1 VNLFVL
7 LLRWLIVYYLFIQ
20 KNDSKESF
28 RIHDPHH
35 HAPCHLSLLKKS
47 ARAIFIKK
55 MSMIEILSD
64 QEIMN
69 VVSNSVV
76 GRLGCHADGKT
87 YVVPISFA
95 YDSGYIYARTF
106 EGMKIE
112 MMRKNP
118 EVCFQ
123 VDDMQSMADWKS
135 VILWGAFEELKKKA
149 DREMGLKILLSR
161 ILPNVSSETVKFTP
175 EWPFASGNLSEIEGI
190 VFRIRVREMSGRME
204 KPDVELY
211 INW

>member
-1 VNLFVL
+1 MVDGLLFF
-7 LLRWLIVYYLFIQ
+7 YSGNGY
-20 KNDSKESF
+20 KESK
-28 RIHDPHH
+28 IHDSHH
-35 HAPCHLSLLKKS
+35 HAACHLSLLKKS
-47 ARAIFIKK
+47 PRAIFIKK
-55 MSMIEILSD
+55 MSMIEILSE
-64 QEIMN
+64 QEIIS
-69 VVSNSVV
+69 VVSNSVI

-106 EGMKIE
+106 EGMKLE

-123 VDDMQSMADWKS
+123 IDDMQSMAEWKS
-135 VILWGAFEELKKKA
+135 VILWGAFEELKKKV

-211 INW
+211 RNW

>member
-1 VNLFVL
+1 
-7 LLRWLIVYYLFIQ
+7 
-20 KNDSKESF
+20 
-28 RIHDPHH
+28 
-35 HAPCHLSLLKKS
+35 
-47 ARAIFIKK
+47 
-55 MSMIEILSD
+55 MIESLSD
-64 QEIMN
+64 QEIIS

-135 VILWGAFEELKKKA
+135 IILWGTFEELKKKA
-149 DREMGLKILLSR
+149 DREMGLRILLSR

-175 EWPFASGNLSEIEGI
+175 EWPFASENLSEIEGI
-190 VFRIRVREMSGRME
+190 VFRIRIREMSGRME
-204 KPDVELY
+204 KPNADLY
-211 INW
+211 KSW

>member
-1 VNLFVL
+1 
-7 LLRWLIVYYLFIQ
+7 
-20 KNDSKESF
+20 
-28 RIHDPHH
+28 
-35 HAPCHLSLLKKS
+35 
-47 ARAIFIKK
+47 
-55 MSMIEILSD
+55 MIESLSD
-64 QEIMN
+64 QEIIS

>member
-1 VNLFVL
+1 
-7 LLRWLIVYYLFIQ
+7 
-20 KNDSKESF
+20 
-28 RIHDPHH
+28 
-35 HAPCHLSLLKKS
+35 
-47 ARAIFIKK
+47 
-55 MSMIEILSD
+55 MSMIEILSE
-64 QEIMN
+64 QEIIS
-69 VVSNSVV
+69 VVSNSVI

-106 EGMKIE
+106 EGMKLE

-123 VDDMQSMADWKS
+123 IDDMQSMAEWKS
-135 VILWGAFEELKKKA
+135 VILSGAFEELKKKV

-211 INW
+211 RNW

>member
-1 VNLFVL
+1 
-7 LLRWLIVYYLFIQ
+7 
-20 KNDSKESF
+20 
-28 RIHDPHH
+28 
-35 HAPCHLSLLKKS
+35 
-47 ARAIFIKK
+47 
-55 MSMIEILSD
+55 MIEILSD
-64 QEIMN
+64 QEIIS

-106 EGMKIE
+106 EGMKLE

-135 VILWGAFEELKKKA
+135 VILWGTFEELKKKPE
-149 DREMGLKILLSR
+149 RELGLKILLSR

-175 EWPFASGNLSEIEGI
+175 EWPFASGNLSEIKGT
-190 VFRIRVREMSGRME
+190 VFRIRVSEMSGRME

-211 INW
+211 RNW

>member
-1 VNLFVL
+1 
-7 LLRWLIVYYLFIQ
+7 
-20 KNDSKESF
+20 
-28 RIHDPHH
+28 
-35 HAPCHLSLLKKS
+35 
-47 ARAIFIKK
+47 
-55 MSMIEILSD
+55 MIEILSE
-64 QEIMN
+64 QEIIS
-69 VVSNSVV
+69 VVSNSVI

-106 EGMKIE
+106 EGMKLE

-123 VDDMQSMADWKS
+123 IDDMQSMAEWKS
-135 VILWGAFEELKKKA
+135 VILSGAFEELKKKV

-211 INW
+211 RNW

>member
-1 VNLFVL
+1 
-7 LLRWLIVYYLFIQ
+7 
-20 KNDSKESF
+20 
-28 RIHDPHH
+28 
-35 HAPCHLSLLKKS
+35 
-47 ARAIFIKK
+47 
-55 MSMIEILSD
+55 MSMIEILSE
-64 QEIMN
+64 QEIIS
-69 VVSNSVV
+69 VVSNSVI

-106 EGMKIE
+106 EGMKLE

-123 VDDMQSMADWKS
+123 IDDMQSMAEWKS
-135 VILWGAFEELKKKA
+135 VILWGAFEELKKKV

-211 INW
+211 RNW

>member
-1 VNLFVL
+1 
-7 LLRWLIVYYLFIQ
+7 
-20 KNDSKESF
+20 
-28 RIHDPHH
+28 
-35 HAPCHLSLLKKS
+35 
-47 ARAIFIKK
+47 
-55 MSMIEILSD
+55 MIEILSD
-64 QEIMN
+64 QEIIS
-69 VVSNSVV
+69 VVSNSIV

-123 VDDMQSMADWKS
+123 IDDMQSMAEWKS
-135 VILWGAFEELKKKA
+135 VILWGAFEELKKKV

-211 INW
+211 RNW

>member
-1 VNLFVL
+1 
-7 LLRWLIVYYLFIQ
+7 
-20 KNDSKESF
+20 
-28 RIHDPHH
+28 
-35 HAPCHLSLLKKS
+35 
-47 ARAIFIKK
+47 

-64 QEIMN
+64 QEIIS
-69 VVSNSVV
+69 VVSNSIV

-87 YVVPISFA
+87 YIVPISFA

-106 EGMKIE
+106 EGMKLE

-123 VDDMQSMADWKS
+123 VDDMQSMADWKC

-149 DREMGLKILLSR
+149 DREIGLKILLSR

-211 INW
+211 RNW

>member
-1 VNLFVL
+1 
-7 LLRWLIVYYLFIQ
+7 
-20 KNDSKESF
+20 
-28 RIHDPHH
+28 
-35 HAPCHLSLLKKS
+35 
-47 ARAIFIKK
+47 
-55 MSMIEILSD
+55 MIEILSD
-64 QEIMN
+64 LEIIS
-69 VVSNSVV
+69 VVSNSVI

-106 EGMKIE
+106 EGMKLE

-211 INW
+211 RNW

>member
-1 VNLFVL
+1 
-7 LLRWLIVYYLFIQ
+7 
-20 KNDSKESF
+20 
-28 RIHDPHH
+28 
-35 HAPCHLSLLKKS
+35 
-47 ARAIFIKK
+47 
-55 MSMIEILSD
+55 MIEILSD
-64 QEIMN
+64 LEIIS
-69 VVSNSVV
+69 VVSNSVI

-106 EGMKIE
+106 EGMKLE

-190 VFRIRVREMSGRME
+190 VFRIRIREMSGRME
-204 KPDVELY
+204 KPNADLY
-211 INW
+211 KSW

>member
-1 VNLFVL
+1 
-7 LLRWLIVYYLFIQ
+7 
-20 KNDSKESF
+20 
-28 RIHDPHH
+28 
-35 HAPCHLSLLKKS
+35 
-47 ARAIFIKK
+47 
-55 MSMIEILSD
+55 MIEILSE
-64 QEIMN
+64 QEIIS
-69 VVSNSVV
+69 VVSNSVI

-106 EGMKIE
+106 EGMKLE

-123 VDDMQSMADWKS
+123 IDDMQSMAEWKS
-135 VILWGAFEELKKKA
+135 VILWGAFEELKKKV

-211 INW
+211 RNW